1 MRKDVAQNYI
11 SNCLSNVTRG
21 LCENVSDLVS
31 TVFKCEFLSHLFM
44 KDESTFFFCGRH
56 LSFLE
61 ILMFGNQMPHSP
73 QREVLFWVWG
83 PWGKFLKCALIFTLD
98 CIGFRELF
106 CKERRQWSI
115 AQGNSAKIS
124 PRRRKLSCQKA
135 IIDCG
140 HCQGIPNYELLSI
153 MFAFY
158 WCRDP
163 LIKRV

>member
-1 MRKDVAQNYI
+1 MNFCHTFSRKMNQHFFVEDT
-11 SNCLSNVTRG
+11 CL
-21 LCENVSDLVS
+21 
-31 TVFKCEFLSHLFM
+31 F
-44 KDESTFFFCGRH
+44 
-56 LSFLE
+56 FLE

-124 PRRRKLSCQKA
+124 PRRRKLSCQNE

-140 HCQGIPNYELLSI
+140 HLPGNSQLWTFINHVCLLLMSWSTDKTCVIYVIFKPIKTQLLSWI
-153 MFAFY
+153 M
-158 WCRDP
+158 
-163 LIKRV
+163 

>member
-1 MRKDVAQNYI
+1 MWKCIWPCKYCIQVWIFVTPFHERWINIFCVEDT
-11 SNCLSNVTRG
+11 CL
-21 LCENVSDLVS
+21 
-31 TVFKCEFLSHLFM
+31 F
-44 KDESTFFFCGRH
+44 
-56 LSFLE
+56 FLE
-61 ILMFGNQMPHSP
+61 ILMFMFGNQMPHSP

-124 PRRRKLSCQKA
+124 PRRRKLSCQKE

-163 LIKRV
+163 LIKSV